1 MDFPPLG
8 FTDDVLLCRRLKVMR
23 SRLHLYT
30 HSEAL
35 VVHRKC
41 STANNVIL
49 QLPLWTF
56 VIFKQTNN
64 PTHINSIVVQF
75 IFSPAA
81 IRTKVQQLQTDAA
94 TKRECISVSTM
105 NTCVPVT
112 ES

>member
-8 FTDDVLLCRRLKVMR
+8 FTDDVLLCRGLKVMR
-23 SRLHLYT
+23 STQHLYT

-49 QLPLWTF
+49 QLALWTF

-64 PTHINSIVVQF
+64 VAHINSIMVP
-75 IFSPAA
+75 IFTVNIQPCSNKN
-81 IRTKVQQLQTDAA
+81 R
-94 TKRECISVSTM
+94 ISTTSDLCSYQV
-105 NTCVPVT
+105 
-112 ES
+112 